1 MKLCKTTSVFYYFL
15 AFLYAV
21 AAGGAILGWILSGA
35 ASVMFGDLGMVLI
48 SAVIIAALVLI
59 FGFIFIYVHGAL
71 LLRAPRR
78 EDTLIYALYEAAG
91 ICFAV
96 LHLCAG
102 MVLNAVGIMNVW
114 LSIVYYGVMLTIPL
128 LGAGAM
134 KQKRQ
139 EGVVSDKTTEEQT
152 KKKPSVRHGIYVLA
166 GEYEGKM
173 FALDP
178 EEEVV
183 LGTRSDLCNIVFH
196 DPRISRR
203 HCKIQYSEADNVYY
217 VIDYSTNGTF
227 LMDGTRLPMGR
238 AQSFKLGT
246 KICFE
251 NQHHVFQL
259 R

>member
-59 FGFIFIYVHGAL
+59 FGFIFVYVHGAL

-128 LGAGAM
+128 LGAGRRGIW
-134 KQKRQ
+134 QNNGRT
-139 EGVVSDKTTEEQT
+139 DKEE
-152 KKKPSVRHGIYVLA
+152 
-166 GEYEGKM
+166 
-173 FALDP
+173 
-178 EEEVV
+178 
-183 LGTRSDLCNIVFH
+183 
-196 DPRISRR
+196 
-203 HCKIQYSEADNVYY
+203 
-217 VIDYSTNGTF
+217 NGTVCPGERKKTAAETVGAPWN
-227 LMDGTRLPMGR
+227 LCIGR
-238 AQSFKLGT
+238 RVRGKDVCPGSGRRSGAW
-246 KICFE
+246 
-251 NQHHVFQL
+251 NQIGSLQYCVPRSKDQPQTL
-259 R
+259 QDPV

>member
-152 KKKPSVRHGIYVLA
+152 KKKTVQSARREKKTAAETVGAPW
-166 GEYEGKM
+166 
-173 FALDP
+173 
-178 EEEVV
+178 
-183 LGTRSDLCNIVFH
+183 DLCIGRRVRGKDVCPGSGRRSGAWNQIGSLQYCVPRSKDQPQTLQ
-196 DPRISRR
+196 DP
-203 HCKIQYSEADNVYY
+203 V
-217 VIDYSTNGTF
+217 
-227 LMDGTRLPMGR
+227 
-238 AQSFKLGT
+238 
-246 KICFE
+246 
-251 NQHHVFQL
+251 
-259 R
+259 

>member
-128 LGAGAM
+128 LGGKDVCPGSGRRSGAWNQIGSLQYCVPRS
-134 KQKRQ
+134 KDQP
-139 EGVVSDKTTEEQT
+139 QT
-152 KKKPSVRHGIYVLA
+152 LQ
-166 GEYEGKM
+166 
-173 FALDP
+173 DP
-178 EEEVV
+178 V
-183 LGTRSDLCNIVFH
+183 
-196 DPRISRR
+196 
-203 HCKIQYSEADNVYY
+203 
-217 VIDYSTNGTF
+217 
-227 LMDGTRLPMGR
+227 
-238 AQSFKLGT
+238 
-246 KICFE
+246 
-251 NQHHVFQL
+251 
-259 R
+259 

>member
-139 EGVVSDKTTEEQT
+139 EGVASGKTTEEQT
-152 KKKPSVRHGIYVLA
+152 KKKTVQSAPEREKNNRRNRRCAMEFMYWQESTRERCLPWIRKKKWCLEPDRIFAILCSTIQGSAADTARSSIVR
-166 GEYEGKM
+166 
-173 FALDP
+173 
-178 EEEVV
+178 
-183 LGTRSDLCNIVFH
+183 
-196 DPRISRR
+196 RIMYIMSL
-203 HCKIQYSEADNVYY
+203 I
-217 VIDYSTNGTF
+217 T
-227 LMDGTRLPMGR
+227 LPTEL
-238 AQSFKLGT
+238 F
-246 KICFE
+246 
-251 NQHHVFQL
+251 
-259 R
+259 

>member
-152 KKKPSVRHGIYVLA
+152 KKKTVQSAPEREKKQPPKPSVRHGIYVLA

-183 LGTRSDLCNIVFH
+183 LGTRIFAILCSTIQGSAADTARSSIVR
-196 DPRISRR
+196 RIMYIMSL
-203 HCKIQYSEADNVYY
+203 I
-217 VIDYSTNGTF
+217 T
-227 LMDGTRLPMGR
+227 LPTEL
-238 AQSFKLGT
+238 F
-246 KICFE
+246 
-251 NQHHVFQL
+251 
-259 R
+259 

>member
-15 AFLYAV
+15 AFLYAI

-91 ICFAV
+91 ICFAI

-102 MVLNAVGIMNVW
+102 MVLNAIGIMNVW
-114 LSIVYYGVMLTIPL
+114 LSIAYYGVMLTIPL

-139 EGVVSDKTTEEQT
+139 EGAERDTAPEKETKKEKVPPAGERKTTAAETVGAPRNLCTGRRIRGKNVCPGSGGRGGTGNQT
-152 KKKPSVRHGIYVLA
+152 GSL
-166 GEYEGKM
+166 
-173 FALDP
+173 
-178 EEEVV
+178 
-183 LGTRSDLCNIVFH
+183 
-196 DPRISRR
+196 
-203 HCKIQYSEADNVYY
+203 
-217 VIDYSTNGTF
+217 
-227 LMDGTRLPMGR
+227 
-238 AQSFKLGT
+238 
-246 KICFE
+246 
-251 NQHHVFQL
+251 QHRVP
-259 R
+259 